1 MRLNVLFREEKPF
14 KVGLN
19 ESDQSFNANFGTIQ
33 TVTMENDYEK
43 LTNKPTINSVVLTGA
58 LNARDLGLGNV
69 YYDTTAAWNAQPEL
83 IAEEAAIYIYSDY
96 QIYTDEAGNR
106 TVIAGL
112 KVGDGTSYLID
123 MPFVT
128 DNMSS
133 TLINHLAD
141 TTVHITAAEREFW
154 NNKVSAYID
163 HTSSELLVLSKRTYE
178 DENGDIQTI

>member
-1 MRLNVLFREEKPF
+1 MRLNVIFREEKPF
-14 KVGLN
+14 K
-19 ESDQSFNANFGTIQ
+19 ANFGTIQ

-69 YYDTTAAWNAQPEL
+69 YYDTTAAWDAQPGL

-96 QIYTDEAGNR
+96 QIYTDEAGNK
-106 TVIAGL
+106 TTIAGL
-112 KVGDGTSYLID
+112 KIGDGTSYLID

-128 DNMSS
+128 DNMSGA
-133 TLINHLAD
+133 LITHLAD
-141 TTVHITAAEREFW
+141 RVAHVTAEERAFW

-163 HTSSELLVLSKRTYE
+163 HTSSELLVLSKKTYE
-178 DENGDIQTI
+178 DENGNIQNI